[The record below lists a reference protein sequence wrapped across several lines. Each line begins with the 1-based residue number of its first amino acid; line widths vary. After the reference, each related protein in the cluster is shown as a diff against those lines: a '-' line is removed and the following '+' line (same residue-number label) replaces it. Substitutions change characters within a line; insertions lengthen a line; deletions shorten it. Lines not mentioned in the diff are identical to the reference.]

1 MWEWIQQNAWIVIW
15 ILLTPIM
22 LFIGIVHYILISFEN
37 MKLNDWDDDR
47 WDEPDE
53 YMEDL
58 FE

>member
-15 ILLTPIM
+15 IMLTPLM
-22 LFIGIVHYILISFEN
+22 LFIGIIHYILISFEN

>member
-15 ILLTPIM
+15 IMLTPLM

-47 WDEPDE
+47 WDDDN
-53 YMEDL
+53 MEDL

>member
-37 MKLNDWDDDR
+37 MKLNNWDDDR
-47 WDEPDE
+47 WDDDN
-53 YMEDL
+53 MEDL

>member
-15 ILLTPIM
+15 IMLTPLM

-37 MKLNDWDDDR
+37 MKLNNWDDDR
-47 WDEPDE
+47 WDDDN
-53 YMEDL
+53 MEDL

>member
-15 ILLTPIM
+15 ILLTPLM

>member
-37 MKLNDWDDDR
+37 MKLNNWDDDR

>member
-15 ILLTPIM
+15 IMLTPLM